1 MSVIESLPGGGA
13 NFKAVAGA
21 GSFKSRLRSVV
32 KSSSTLHPLSENQ
45 EAIVKAVQ
53 KYETTIRQG
62 KFTAGQR
69 SAALSQIQKN
79 TNIGASEK
87 SVVKKILQRLGENT
101 TRSYARINRA
111 DEFELP
117 GAGLAN
123 QNQLANKS
131 GMSGAAGA
139 SVTPRNTRPMVSV
152 SQFQQQ
158 SRGAGM
164 ASNSKVSSLPSKPGR
179 PPMMPLMK

>member
-13 NFKAVAGA
+13 NFRAVAGA

-53 KYETTIRQG
+53 KYESTIRQG
-62 KFTAGQR
+62 KFSAGQR
-69 SAALSQIQKN
+69 SAALSQIQRN
-79 TNIGASEK
+79 TTIGESEK
-87 SVVKKILQRLGENT
+87 TMVKKILQRLGENT

-111 DEFELP
+111 DEFELSGP
-117 GAGLAN
+117 GLAN

-139 SVTPRNTRPMVSV
+139 SVTPRNARPMVSV

-158 SRGAGM
+158 GRGAGM
-164 ASNSKVSSLPSKPGR
+164 ASNSKSSSVPSKPGR